1 MNRTVATNHG
11 SADNDAHPVDGG
23 VVQDIAVDATSG
35 AASTH
40 DGTKKKPASKTS
52 SRKRPAPSDI
62 GNMLRGAYRETV
74 DEAVP
79 DDLMDLLNKLE

>member
-11 SADNDAHPVDGG
+11 SADNDTHRDDGEA
-23 VVQDIAVDATSG
+23 VADIAAGATSG
-35 AASTH
+35 AAPAR
-40 DGTKKKPASKTS
+40 GAKKSGGGKGNRRKPS
-52 SRKRPAPSDI
+52 SPSDI
-62 GNMLRGAYRETV
+62 GTMLRGAYRETV